1 MKNDVITYHSDLPV
15 FEKNKKLTSKA
26 MNVEACII
34 CSFEP
39 SENPNEEAKVYL
51 SAADLVK
58 RGAISKNK
66 KSDIATVL
74 KELSDY
80 TINLPLDIADYA
92 TTEQYENAFHEVNLI
107 TSRKY
112 DGKDTIEIGIS
123 PALVPFISN
132 LKKKF
137 TRIELYELLSIS
149 SAKAKRLYYLLKTVE
164 FKNGGKFE
172 VDTLKQALDCNLPG
186 YDRFDLFRTR
196 VLNPAVKQINED
208 SDIYCEFQTLR
219 TGRNISHIEFR
230 VLRNLKHH
238 PKLLVPESVGD
249 QIPQHISELLAKIG
263 INNEQPFFNLID
275 KYGDD
280 IITKTLKDFW
290 DSYQYAEAL
299 KNKAGFFMSRVNI
312 LIQKSIREQNEIE
325 AAEKVANDKAMAAKM
340 AQANELLRVQRF
352 EQWKD
357 SKEYKEEFSKLKDQY
372 SDMFKNASEKTAIN
386 LIETM
391 IKNEFK

>member
-1 MKNDVITYHSDLPV
+1 M
-15 FEKNKKLTSKA
+15 
-26 MNVEACII
+26 
-34 CSFEP
+34 
-39 SENPNEEAKVYL
+39 
-51 SAADLVK
+51 
-58 RGAISKNK
+58 
-66 KSDIATVL
+66 
-74 KELSDY
+74 
-80 TINLPLDIADYA
+80 
-92 TTEQYENAFHEVNLI
+92 
-107 TSRKY
+107 
-112 DGKDTIEIGIS
+112 
-123 PALVPFISN
+123 
-132 LKKKF
+132 
-137 TRIELYELLSIS
+137 
-149 SAKAKRLYYLLKTVE
+149 
-164 FKNGGKFE
+164 
-172 VDTLKQALDCNLPG
+172 DTLKQALDCHLPG
-186 YDRFDLFRTR
+186 YDRYDLFRTR